1 MSYTT
6 MNKMRQLE
14 VRRGIANAKE
24 YGITDPIK
32 AREIKERYWSDYH
45 KTGDVK
51 WLHLAH
57 WAESVYL
64 GAKELARSNG
74 IAEGHTVTRSYCQC
88 EHCTA

>member
-32 AREIKERYWSDYH
+32 AREIKSRYWSDYN
-45 KTGDVK
+45 KTGDP
-51 WLHLAH
+51 
-57 WAESVYL
+57 
-64 GAKELARSNG
+64 
-74 IAEGHTVTRSYCQC
+74 
-88 EHCTA
+88 

>member
-1 MSYTT
+1 

-14 VRRGIANAKE
+14 VRRGVANAKE

-45 KTGDVK
+45 KTGDTK
-51 WLHLAH
+51 WLHLAW
-57 WAESVYL
+57 WAEAVYL

-74 IAEGHTVTRSYCQC
+74 SAQGHTVTRSYCQC

>member
-32 AREIKERYWSDYH
+32 AREIKERYWSDYN
-45 KTGDVK
+45 KTGDPK
-51 WLHLAH
+51 WLHLAW

-64 GAKELARSNG
+64 GAKELARIEM
-74 IAEGHTVTRSYCQC
+74 IARSHAATMSVCDC
-88 EHCTA
+88 EYCTA